1 MKKIIYFIGLSI
13 IGFIIVLCNYKP
25 IVIKYLSG
33 NAIILE
39 KVKNYTV
46 TIEGKEFKDVLYE
59 NENTLILFLTNQL
72 ISNEFSVISID
83 KKNNIIGYNCS
94 AIDCYD
100 TFFGNL
106 FQSDM
111 GKMFVLFSD
120 KNKGPNFNTK
130 LKIDGDSI
138 EFYIP
143 KKENGKI
150 HIQLNLRDPCI

>member
-1 MKKIIYFIGLSI
+1 MKKIIYFIALPI

-33 NAIILE
+33 NAIILD
-39 KVKNYTV
+39 KAKNYNV
-46 TIEGKEFKDVLYE
+46 KIEGKEFKDVLYE

-83 KKNNIIGYNCS
+83 KKNNIVGYNCS
-94 AIDCYD
+94 ANECYD
-100 TFFGNL
+100 TFLGNL

-120 KNKGPNFNTK
+120 RYKGPNFDTE
-130 LKIDGDSI
+130 LKINRESI

-150 HIQLNLRDPCI
+150 HIQLNLQESCL

>member
-25 IVIKYLSG
+25 IVIKYLAG
-33 NAIILE
+33 NASILE
-39 KVKNYTV
+39 KVKNYNV
-46 TIEGKEFKDVLYE
+46 KIEGKEYKDVLYE
-59 NENTLILFLTNQL
+59 NENTLILFLTDQL

-83 KKNNIIGYNCS
+83 KKNNIVGYNCS
-94 AIDCYD
+94 ANECYD
-100 TFFGNL
+100 TFLGNL

-111 GKMFVLFSD
+111 GKMFVLFND
-120 KNKGPNFNTK
+120 RYKGPNFDTE
-130 LKIDGDSI
+130 LKINRESI

-150 HIQLNLRDPCI
+150 HIQLNLQ

>member
-39 KVKNYTV
+39 KVKNYNV
-46 TIEGKEFKDVLYE
+46 KIEGKEYKDVLYE
-59 NENTLILFLTNQL
+59 NENTLILFLTDQL

-83 KKNNIIGYNCS
+83 KKNNIVGYNCS
-94 AIDCYD
+94 ANECYD
-100 TFFGNL
+100 TFLGNL

-120 KNKGPNFNTK
+120 RYKGPNFDTK
-130 LKIDGDSI
+130 LKIDGESI

-150 HIQLNLRDPCI
+150 HIQLNLQESCL

>member
-1 MKKIIYFIGLSI
+1 MKKIIYFIALPI

-25 IVIKYLSG
+25 IVINYLSG
-33 NAIILE
+33 NAIILD
-39 KVKNYTV
+39 KAKNYNV
-46 TIEGKEFKDVLYE
+46 KIEGKEFKDVLYE

-83 KKNNIIGYNCS
+83 KKNNIVGYNCS
-94 AIDCYD
+94 ANECYD
-100 TFFGNL
+100 TFLGNL

-111 GKMFVLFSD
+111 GKMFVLFND
-120 KNKGPNFNTK
+120 RYKGPNFDTE
-130 LKIDGDSI
+130 LKINRESI

-150 HIQLNLRDPCI
+150 HIQLNLQ

>member
-1 MKKIIYFIGLSI
+1 MKKIIYFIALPI

-33 NAIILE
+33 NAIILD
-39 KVKNYTV
+39 KAKNYNV
-46 TIEGKEFKDVLYE
+46 KIEGKEFKDVLYE
-59 NENTLILFLTNQL
+59 NENTLILFLTYQL

-83 KKNNIIGYNCS
+83 KKNNIVGYNCS
-94 AIDCYD
+94 ANECYD
-100 TFFGNL
+100 TFLGNL

-111 GKMFVLFSD
+111 GKMFVLFND
-120 KNKGPNFNTK
+120 RYKGPNFDTE
-130 LKIDGDSI
+130 LKINRESI

-150 HIQLNLRDPCI
+150 HIQLNLQ

>member
-1 MKKIIYFIGLSI
+1 MKKILSLIILSI
-13 IGFIIVLCNYKP
+13 IVFVIVLCNYKP
-25 IVIKYLSG
+25 IVITYLSG
-33 NAIILE
+33 NAIILD

-83 KKNNIIGYNCS
+83 KKNNIVGYNCS
-94 AIDCYD
+94 ANECYD
-100 TFFGNL
+100 TFLGNL

-111 GKMFVLFSD
+111 GKMFVLFND
-120 KNKGPNFNTK
+120 RYKGPNFDTE
-130 LKIDGDSI
+130 LKINRESI

-150 HIQLNLRDPCI
+150 HIQLNLQ

>member
-1 MKKIIYFIGLSI
+1 MKKILSLIILSI
-13 IGFIIVLCNYKP
+13 IVFVIVLCNYKP
-25 IVIKYLSG
+25 IVITYLSG
-33 NAIILE
+33 NAIILD

-83 KKNNIIGYNCS
+83 KKNNIVGYNCS
-94 AIDCYD
+94 ANECYD

-111 GKMFVLFSD
+111 GKMFVLFND
-120 KNKGPNFNTK
+120 RYKGPNFDTE
-130 LKIDGDSI
+130 LKINRESI

-150 HIQLNLRDPCI
+150 HIQLNLQ

>member
-1 MKKIIYFIGLSI
+1 MKKIIYFIALPI

-39 KVKNYTV
+39 KVKNYNV
-46 TIEGKEFKDVLYE
+46 KIEGKEYKDVLYE
-59 NENTLILFLTNQL
+59 NENTLILFLTDQL

-83 KKNNIIGYNCS
+83 KKNNIVGYNCS
-94 AIDCYD
+94 ANECYD
-100 TFFGNL
+100 TFLGNL

-111 GKMFVLFSD
+111 GKMFVLFND
-120 KNKGPNFNTK
+120 RYKGPNFDTE
-130 LKIDGDSI
+130 LKINRESI

-150 HIQLNLRDPCI
+150 HIQLNLQ

>member
-39 KVKNYTV
+39 KVKNYNV
-46 TIEGKEFKDVLYE
+46 KIEGKEYKDVLYE

-83 KKNNIIGYNCS
+83 KKNNIVGYNCS
-94 AIDCYD
+94 ANECYD
-100 TFFGNL
+100 TFLGNL

-111 GKMFVLFSD
+111 GKMFVLFND
-120 KNKGPNFNTK
+120 RYKGPNFDTE
-130 LKIDGDSI
+130 LKINRESI

-150 HIQLNLRDPCI
+150 HIQLNLQ

>member
-39 KVKNYTV
+39 KVKNYNV
-46 TIEGKEFKDVLYE
+46 KIEGKEYKDVLYE
-59 NENTLILFLTNQL
+59 NENTLILFLTDQL

-83 KKNNIIGYNCS
+83 KKNNIVGYNCS
-94 AIDCYD
+94 ANECYD
-100 TFFGNL
+100 TFLGNL

-111 GKMFVLFSD
+111 GKMFVLFND
-120 KNKGPNFNTK
+120 RYKGPNFDTE
-130 LKIDGDSI
+130 LKINRESI

-150 HIQLNLRDPCI
+150 HIQLNLQ